1 MLFYG
6 EVMIFNNKGVLDAR
20 QWQETGSFNVEGNE
34 ICMVSSVL
42 WPKDG
47 VQFSGCVPGAH
58 KAWTL
63 KNSENT
69 QNTQPKKDIAL
80 LVCQSEYQPWNL
92 TFELLPFLM
101 NLAEHQ
107 DIGLWCMH
115 TYDELIGM
123 GLHDAIVEDAQNLVK
138 KSQQTGIGVATGT
151 VNYGAIMIVDNPH
164 SQPDNSEKT
173 EYPDL
178 MIQSFVAFDDKTG
191 EIAAIYVE
199 SINADTCE
207 DYPEYDEYT
216 SSVSTALSSYYT
228 TVVCSRKF
236 YQDLMSGV

>member
-1 MLFYG
+1 MVL
-6 EVMIFNNKGVLDAR
+6 NNKGSLNEA
-20 QWQETGSFNVEGNE
+20 QWQVLGSFNVESAE
-34 ICMVSSVL
+34 MCMVSSAL

-58 KAWTL
+58 KTWTL
-63 KNSENT
+63 KEHENN
-69 QNTQPKKDIAL
+69 QNTQSRKDVAL

-92 TFELLPFLM
+92 KFELLPFLM

-107 DIGLWCMH
+107 DIGLWCMQS
-115 TYDELIGM
+115 YDELIGM
-123 GLHDAIVEDAQNLVK
+123 DLHDAIVEDAQNLVK
-138 KSQQTGIGVATGT
+138 KSQQTGLGVATGT
-151 VNYGAIMIVDNPH
+151 VNYGAIMIVDNQH

-178 MIQSFVAFDDKTG
+178 MIQTFVAFDEKTG

-199 SINADTCE
+199 SINPDTCE
-207 DYPEYDEYT
+207 DYPNYDEYT

-228 TVVCSRKF
+228 TVVCSKKF
-236 YQDLMSGV
+236 HHNLMAGV